1 MVYGSCVILEAFPPI
16 TNVLRSQKKWELRKI
31 ISESTQP
38 LPTELLRYVEIWF
51 FYIKVGNKGCV

>member
-1 MVYGSCVILEAFPPI
+1 VILEAFPPI

-38 LPTELLRYVEIWF
+38 LPTELLRYVKIWF